1 MGATKIPDAT
11 NEKIL
16 TLVTMG
22 MNLVKTAEVCGVSD
36 SYCSKLVAVTKCI
49 ANDDWDA
56 LIACSK
62 ARTTGNVQKWACKY
76 LNKQIP
82 AYVLD
87 EIERVQYSSAKKPE
101 PPAEPPVEPP
111 AEPIDNTA
119 TAIIK
124 LLEKL
129 DAAVS
134 AIADAADDIC
144 STVATARKLN
154 EDCMNANFDVL
165 TAMVRDGIESVKT
178 TIRKGQK

>member
-22 MNLVKTAEVCGVSD
+22 MTLAKTAEACGVSD
-36 SYCSKLVAVTKCI
+36 SYCGKLVEVTRCI
-49 ANDDWDA
+49 ANDDWNA

-82 AYVLD
+82 AHVLD
-87 EIERVQYSSAKKPE
+87 EIERVQYSPNKKP
-101 PPAEPPVEPP
+101 EPPVEPP
-111 AEPIDNTA
+111 AESIDNTA

-129 DAAVS
+129 DATVS

-154 EDCMNANFDVL
+154 EDCMNANFDAL
-165 TAMVRDGIESVKT
+165 TATVRDGVESVKT